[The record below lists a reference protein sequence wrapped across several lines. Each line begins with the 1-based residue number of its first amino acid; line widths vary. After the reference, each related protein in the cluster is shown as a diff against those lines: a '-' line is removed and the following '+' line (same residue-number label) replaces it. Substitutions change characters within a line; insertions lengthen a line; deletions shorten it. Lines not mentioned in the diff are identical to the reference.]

1 MMIAKRI
8 AARAGGRGFGG
19 LARYVVDA
27 KGRSDPAT
35 WTRTADYI
43 LDTAHDG
50 AKVNGVRVTNCGT
63 DDPADATL
71 AVLAVQD
78 AYDHRPGRKSA
89 ASRSY
94 HLVISFPPGE
104 QPPAHVLRAVEDE
117 LVQVIG
123 YGQHQRLS
131 AVHNDTDH
139 LHIHVAINKVHP
151 VTLRNVEPYFDKRR
165 LMEACEALELRH
177 GLARTNHG
185 VTRNRVDREDL
196 TSDAMPE
203 RAAALEAHSGRES
216 LTRWVREN
224 VRSALLDATASGDW
238 QALHAAADR
247 FGLTVKQ
254 RGAGIVIVDDAS
266 GTAIKASDVDRALSA
281 KSLVARLGPFQ
292 PRRPTATAG
301 KPAARYQATM
311 LPRQERSPALREAYQ
326 RQRADAVATR
336 ATARRTQ
343 AERHAAYVAELRK
356 WYRQKSDHLKV
367 RTDLGREAKRAAW
380 QALFAERA
388 ADFARER
395 TRYAAERQQASLA
408 TPVPTW
414 RGFVAQ
420 AAASGDT
427 QAAALLQRH
436 QRRVDAAAANGIPL
450 GNTSAPKPT
459 VNPARGGSSTNAPQ
473 ASATRKPGRH
483 R

>member
-1 MMIAKRI
+1 MIAKRI
-8 AARAGGRGFGG
+8 PARTQGRGFAG
-19 LARYVVDA
+19 LARYIVDA
-27 KGRSDPAT
+27 QGQASPDT

-43 LDTAHDG
+43 LDLAHGG
-50 AKVNGVRVTNCGT
+50 AKVSGVRVTNCGT
-63 DDPADATL
+63 DDPALATA
-71 AVLAVQD
+71 AVLVVQD
-78 AYDHRPGRKSA
+78 RYDHRPGRKSA

-151 VTLRNVEPYFDKRR
+151 GALRNVEPYFDKRR

-185 VTRNRVDREDL
+185 VTRNHVAGGNI
-196 TSDAMPE
+196 TVDAMPE
-203 RAAALEAHSGRES
+203 RVAALEAHSGRES
-216 LTRWVREN
+216 LTRWVSEN
-224 VRSALLDATASGDW
+224 ACSALLDATAGGDW

-247 FGLTVKQ
+247 FGLTMKP
-254 RGAGIVIVDDAS
+254 RGAGFVIVDDAS
-266 GTAIKASDVDRALSA
+266 GTAIKASAVDRALSA
-281 KSLVARLGPFQ
+281 KSLAARLGPFE
-292 PRRPTATAG
+292 PRRPMATAN

-311 LPRQERSPALREAYQ
+311 LPRQGRSPALWEAYQ
-326 RQRADAVATR
+326 RQRTDTVAAR

-343 AERHAAYVAELRK
+343 AEQHAAYVAELRK
-356 WYRQKSDHLKV
+356 WYRQKSDHLKI

-395 TRYAAERQQASLA
+395 TRYAAERQKASRA

-414 RGFVAQ
+414 RGFVAE
-420 AAASGDT
+420 AAASGNA

-436 QRRVDAAAANGIPL
+436 KRHADAAATNGILP
-450 GNTSAPKPT
+450 GDTSSPTPT
-459 VNPARGGSSTNAPQ
+459 VNLAHGGSSTGAQQVRAP
-473 ASATRKPGRH
+473 RKPGRH